1 MDRKIQIHQVLH
13 GYRNGH
19 QLLASSME
27 FSFFDR
33 RLLDSMSDGAGI
45 DSMNCKDGYITGYI
59 LPESQKYVLAKTWY
73 AHDMSRPGCVW
84 THSLIF
90 DIDSIYQIKFPGKIL
105 EIFHRPFP
113 EKYNEYAE
121 SILISQEDNIN
132 SVELEKLQYTIYTIY
147 GTDRSRYV
155 EIEDDSYIESLILA
169 VCHMPSRLL
178 ANFSFCTNSLINR
191 CIDGKNFSYQMVTKD
206 NIYRVCVNMIEGK
219 LYQQREGVVG
229 SPAWAREYAKAIVL
243 DNLRDIEVFM
253 KIFDEQ
259 LLKFS
264 TFNQLLRLYFVT
276 KELDEQYSLFD
287 YYDILK
293 KLSEDDY
300 IFYFESIRNELVHG
314 DYFDDLFLNDF
325 MEMISIAEK
334 SKKKFKKEDKDKLV
348 RKLLDKKINK
358 IPEFLSNYIHGT
370 LGKQGASIA
379 QAIIMQAKP
388 ENLKQISNMD
398 HDIVV
403 VAVATNNKLIMSQD
417 IWSLSRNYQ
426 CDVINVLDSA
436 ITYDE
441 LLKILALI
449 LKIGKEDIS
458 EAVYNKAQDKL
469 VPALLE
475 LFHKQTEIQ
484 YIEQAYIW
492 DRYLLADQVRLT
504 CNLLQI
510 AQMDIKKHLLLKI
523 DTYNSEI
530 RNAISAH
537 DWVKLLKS
545 CRLESVFEKQDMA
558 IKILPLI
565 LGGDEMYPDDIVAFS
580 FVVVHKALAESQIP
594 YEDWSLFENMLPA
607 VELCYS
613 WDKCLRLRKAFENR
627 GYDVN
632 RLFCEFDNMY

>member
-1 MDRKIQIHQVLH
+1 
-13 GYRNGH
+13 
-19 QLLASSME
+19 ME

-300 IFYFESIRNELVHG
+300 IF
-314 DYFDDLFLNDF
+314 
-325 MEMISIAEK
+325 
-334 SKKKFKKEDKDKLV
+334 
-348 RKLLDKKINK
+348 
-358 IPEFLSNYIHGT
+358 
-370 LGKQGASIA
+370 
-379 QAIIMQAKP
+379 
-388 ENLKQISNMD
+388 
-398 HDIVV
+398 
-403 VAVATNNKLIMSQD
+403 
-417 IWSLSRNYQ
+417 
-426 CDVINVLDSA
+426 
-436 ITYDE
+436 
-441 LLKILALI
+441 I
-449 LKIGKEDIS
+449 LK
-458 EAVYNKAQDKL
+458 V
-469 VPALLE
+469 
-475 LFHKQTEIQ
+475 
-484 YIEQAYIW
+484 
-492 DRYLLADQVRLT
+492 
-504 CNLLQI
+504 
-510 AQMDIKKHLLLKI
+510 
-523 DTYNSEI
+523 
-530 RNAISAH
+530 
-537 DWVKLLKS
+537 
-545 CRLESVFEKQDMA
+545 
-558 IKILPLI
+558 
-565 LGGDEMYPDDIVAFS
+565 
-580 FVVVHKALAESQIP
+580 
-594 YEDWSLFENMLPA
+594 
-607 VELCYS
+607 
-613 WDKCLRLRKAFENR
+613 
-627 GYDVN
+627 
-632 RLFCEFDNMY
+632 

>member
-19 QLLASSME
+19 QLLASSID
-27 FSFFDR
+27 FSFSDR

-73 AHDMSRPGCVW
+73 ADDMSRPGCVW

-90 DIDSIYQIKFPGKIL
+90 DLDSIFQIKSPRKIL
-105 EIFHRPFP
+105 ELFHRPFL

-121 SILISQEDNIN
+121 SILINQEDIIN
-132 SVELEKLQYTIYTIY
+132 SVDLEKLQYAIYTIY
-147 GTDRSRYV
+147 GTDKYRYV
-155 EIEDDSYIESLILA
+155 ETEDNSYLESVILA
-169 VCHMPSRLL
+169 ICHMPRKLL
-178 ANFSFCTNSLINR
+178 TKFSFCSNSLINR
-191 CIDGKNFSYQMVTKD
+191 CIDGKNFSYQMVTKE
-206 NIYRVCVNMIEGK
+206 NIYRVYINMAEGK

-243 DNLRDIEVFM
+243 DNLRNIEVFM

-259 LLKFS
+259 LHKFS

-300 IFYFESIRNELVHG
+300 LLYYESIRNELIHG
-314 DYFDDLFLNDF
+314 DYFDNLFLNDF
-325 MEMISIAEK
+325 TEMINIAEK
-334 SKKKFKKEDKDKLV
+334 NKKKFKKEDKDKLV
-348 RKLLDKKINK
+348 KKILDKKINK

-417 IWSLSRNYQ
+417 IWSLPRNYQ

-436 ITYDE
+436 ISYNE
-441 LLKILALI
+441 WLKIIALI
-449 LKIGKEDIS
+449 LKEGKEDIS

-484 YIEQAYIW
+484 HIEQAYIW

-504 CNLLQI
+504 CSLLQI
-510 AQMDIKKHLLLKI
+510 AQMDIRKHLLLKI

-530 RNAISAH
+530 RNVISVH
-537 DWVKLLKS
+537 DWVELLKS

-565 LGGDEMYPDDIVAFS
+565 LGCNERYPDDIVAFS
-580 FVVVHKALAESQIP
+580 FVIVHKALAESKIP

-613 WDKCLRLRKAFENR
+613 WDKCLRLRKAFENK
-627 GYDVN
+627 GYDIN
-632 RLFCEFDNMY
+632 RLFQVFEIMY